1 MQTRDAM
8 SSLQTNAAITL
19 TIPTTNSENERGISG
34 ALRPLATLRR
44 HELKVTRYVIGAL
57 PYSLKSSSS
66 CLQV

>member
-1 MQTRDAM
+1 M

-44 HELKVTRYVIGAL
+44 HELKVTRYVIGARITSAAVS
-57 PYSLKSSSS
+57 SLAS
-66 CLQV
+66 